1 MRQILV
7 SARAKFLFLER
18 SLDKG
23 RLIMIFPLSAAGI
36 LLILSCLERAFGT
49 AQVLLFRRHPMPR
62 EDLCAGQ
69 TVMSAIFCGVLKM
82 AALESRIFLV
92 RRNSLTQ
99 AKARTCYRLC

>member
-49 AQVLLFRRHPMPR
+49 AQVMPR

-82 AALESRIFLV
+82 PALESRSSTSELTPVNLNDFL
-92 RRNSLTQ
+92 
-99 AKARTCYRLC
+99 